1 MKKYET
7 RILKAD
13 RESISLA
20 GELIRNGEVVG
31 IPTETV
37 YGLGGNAL
45 ASGSSRKIFEAK
57 GRPSDN
63 PLIVHITEIDD
74 VLPLVTEFPFL
85 AKKCAEKFWPG
96 PLTMVLPKSDL
107 IPYETSG
114 GLDTVGIRM
123 PSDKTAREIIKAAGV
138 PVAAP
143 SANLSGSPSPTEA
156 IHVFND
162 MNGRIPL
169 IIDGDNS
176 AVGVES
182 TVISFE
188 NNSIRILRPGFV
200 SPEDLTEITPNVII
214 DDGVINMLGKDAVVK
229 SPGMKYRHYS
239 PKAEV
244 IIIEGELDAYADFI
258 KNNADQNDCCM
269 IFDGDEIDVPNP
281 IIRYGKDSEEQAAK
295 LFSTLRK
302 LDFMG
307 VSRAYARCPSKEGV
321 GLAVYNRL
329 LRAAGFK
336 VIRVQVV
343 K

>member
-7 RILKAD
+7 KVLKASE
-13 RESISLA
+13 ESVKLA
-20 GELIRNGEVVG
+20 GELIRSGEIVG

-45 ASGSSRKIFEAK
+45 ESTSSKKIFEAK

-63 PLIVHITEIDD
+63 PLIVHITEIDEAT
-74 VLPLVTEFPFL
+74 PLVKDFPYL

-107 IPYETSG
+107 IPFETSG

-123 PSDKTAREIIKAAGV
+123 PSDSTARAIIKAAGV

-156 IHVFND
+156 VHVFND

-169 IIDGDNS
+169 IIDGNNS

-188 NNSIRILRPGFV
+188 NNAIRVLRPGFV

-214 DDGVINMLGKDAVVK
+214 DDGVINMLSKDAVVK
-229 SPGMKYRHYS
+229 SPGMKYKHYS
-239 PKAEV
+239 PDADIV
-244 IIIEGELDAYADFI
+244 IIDGALDKYIEYI
-258 KNNADQNDCCM
+258 KNNASESDCCM
-269 IFDGDEIDVPNP
+269 VFDGDELDVKNP
-281 IIRYGKDSEEQAAK
+281 IITYGRDSEEQAAL

-307 VSRAYARCPSKEGV
+307 VKKAYARCPSKDGV

-336 VIRVQVV
+336 VIRV
-343 K
+343 

>member
-1 MKKYET
+1 MTQYET
-7 RILKAD
+7 KILKAD
-13 RESISLA
+13 EESIRLA
-20 GELIRNGEVVG
+20 GKLIRNGEIVA

-37 YGLGGNAL
+37 YGLAGNAL
-45 ASGSSRKIFEAK
+45 DSSSSEKIFKAK

-63 PLIVHITEIDD
+63 PLIVHINEIDE
-74 VLPLVTEFPFL
+74 VYKLVREFPYL

-96 PLTMVLPKSDL
+96 PLTMILPKTEL
-107 IPYETSG
+107 VPFETSG

-123 PSDKTAREIIKAAGV
+123 PSDKTARAVIKEAGV

-169 IIDGDNS
+169 IIDGKNS
-176 AVGVES
+176 SVGVES

-188 NNSIRILRPGFV
+188 NNGIRILRPGFI
-200 SPEDLTEITPNVII
+200 SAEDLTEITPNVVI
-214 DDGVINMLGKDAVVK
+214 DDGVINQLKKDAVVR

-244 IIIEGELDAYADFI
+244 IIVEGKLEDYERFI
-258 KNNADQNDCCM
+258 LETAEPSDCCM
-269 IFDGDEIDVPNP
+269 VFDGDRLGVQNN
-281 IIRYGKDSEEQAAK
+281 IITYGKGSEEQAVK

-302 LDFMG
+302 LDEMG
-307 VSRAYARCPSKEGV
+307 VKRAYARCPSKEGV

-329 LRAAGFK
+329 LRAAGFQVIK
-336 VIRVQVV
+336 V
-343 K
+343 

>member
-1 MKKYET
+1 MESYET
-7 RILKAD
+7 KVLEPSD
-13 RESISLA
+13 ESIKLA
-20 GELIRNGEVVG
+20 GELLRNGELVG

-45 ASGSSRKIFEAK
+45 ESSSAEKIFKAK

-74 VLPLVTEFPFL
+74 IKPLVTDFPLL
-85 AKKCAEKFWPG
+85 AQKCAEKFWPG
-96 PLTMVLPKSDL
+96 PLTMILPKSEK
-107 IPYETSG
+107 IPPQTSG

-123 PSDKTAREIIKAAGV
+123 PSDKIARAIIKSAGV
-138 PVAAP
+138 PIAAP

-156 IHVFND
+156 VHVYED
-162 MNGRIPL
+162 MKGRIPL
-169 IIDGDNS
+169 IIDGKNS

-188 NNSIRILRPGFV
+188 KNSIRILRPGFI
-200 SPEDLTEITPNVII
+200 SAEDLTEVTPNVII
-214 DDGVINMLGKDAVVK
+214 DDGVIHMLGKDVVAK

-244 IIIEGELDAYADFI
+244 IIIDGNLENYEKFI
-258 KNNADQNDCCM
+258 QENADETDYCM
-269 IFDGDEIDVPNP
+269 IFDNDKLNVRNSTIK
-281 IIRYGKDSEEQAAK
+281 YGKNSEEQAVK

-302 LDFMG
+302 LDELG
-307 VSRAYARCPSKEGV
+307 VKRAYARCPEKNGV

-329 LRAAGFK
+329 LRAAGFQVIK
-336 VIRVQVV
+336 V
-343 K
+343 

>member
-1 MKKYET
+1 MKHYKT
-7 RILKAD
+7 QILKAD
-13 RESISLA
+13 EESIRLA
-20 GELIRNGEVVG
+20 GELIRNGELVG

-45 ASGSSRKIFEAK
+45 ASDSSKKIFEAK

-74 VLPLVTEFPFL
+74 VLPLVTEFPYL

-107 IPYETSG
+107 IPFETSG

-123 PSDKTAREIIKAAGV
+123 PSDSTARAIIKAAGV
-138 PVAAP
+138 PIAAP

-156 IHVFND
+156 IHVFSD

-188 NNSIRILRPGFV
+188 NNGIRILRPGFV
-200 SPEDLTEITPNVII
+200 SPEDLTEITPNVTI
-214 DDGVINMLGKDAVVK
+214 DDGVISKLGKDVVVK

-244 IIIEGELDAYADFI
+244 IIIDGELDNYVEFI
-258 KNNADQNDCCM
+258 KTNTNKDDCCM
-269 IFDGDEIDVPNP
+269 IFDNDIIDVENP
-281 IIRYGKDSEEQAAK
+281 VIRYGKDSEEQAVK

-302 LDFMG
+302 LDHMNIKK
-307 VSRAYARCPSKEGV
+307 AYARCPSKEGV

-336 VIRVQVV
+336 VIKV
-343 K
+343 